1 VLPEIREQPD
11 FGNNKMSALRLYPL
25 AVGAATI
32 AAVGVG
38 YLLRS
43 RRKTPDQLERERRQ
57 RLSTHGR
64 IIDGTIIDAQEVTN
78 EGADAITLLIYRYDV
93 SGVSYEASQDITHLR
108 QFVDIHTCQI
118 GLPSSVKYDPQNPGD
133 SIVIAED
140 WSGLRLNPIA
150 IPIRKR
156 APVPVPA
163 K

>member
-1 VLPEIREQPD
+1 
-11 FGNNKMSALRLYPL
+11 MSALRLFPL
-25 AVGAATI
+25 VGVTAA

-43 RRKTPDQLERERRQ
+43 RRKTPDQLERERRL

-78 EGADAITLLIYRYDV
+78 GDANPIQLLIFRYDV

-150 IPIRKR
+150 LPPKKR
-156 APVPVPA
+156 APVPV

>member
-1 VLPEIREQPD
+1 
-11 FGNNKMSALRLYPL
+11 MSAVRLYPL
-25 AVGAATI
+25 AIGAVTI

-43 RRKTPDQLERERRQ
+43 RRKTPEQLERERRL

-78 EGADAITLLIYRYDV
+78 GDSHPIQLLIFRYDV

-150 IPIRKR
+150 IPTRKR
-156 APVPVPA
+156 RELAQQQS